1 MGAVATVKHSVAVVV
16 RGEPGTFLVVKRPDD
31 PDDPL
36 AGLWG
41 LPAITLRDG
50 ETERDA
56 VVRAGRVKLG
66 AELAVGDRIGDKT
79 HDRGSYVLTLADY
92 EATVAGGTVTV
103 PQPAVSQGN
112 GPQGDGPMT
121 QYTEAEFVTDPAVLA
136 HAARKGSLCA
146 QIFLEAAGRDGTAE
160 SRP

>member
-36 AGLWG
+36 AGVWG

-56 VVRAGRVKLG
+56 VIRAGRVKLG
-66 AELAVGDRIGDKT
+66 AELAVRGRIGEKT
-79 HDRGSYVLTLADY
+79 RDRGPYVLTLADY
-92 EATVAGGTVTV
+92 EATVASGTVTV
-103 PQPAVSQGN
+103 PQPTV
-112 GPQGDGPMT
+112 PQGDGSMT
-121 QYTEAEFVTDPAVLA
+121 QYTEAQFVTDPGVLA
-136 HAARKGSLCA
+136 DAAAKGSLCA
-146 QIFLEAAGRDGTAE
+146 QIFLETARPGGAAE
-160 SRP
+160 IRP